1 VHPEGLPRR
10 DPDAGVAN
18 RFLIVYK
25 AAVGNQPEYDSPM
38 RKLSPFLLSLV
49 MFAGACAV
57 QQKPATP
64 PPPTP
69 ASAGPTQTSPHGS
82 EGVVSLVVTM
92 TVKPESEQ
100 EFVDICRA
108 FAAYVHTHYAGVLL
122 YTLNKDPRLEH
133 TYVWIE
139 RYVDEEAIRNKAAT
153 PEYKAAVSK
162 VLPLLAKPPE
172 GRRLFQV
179 VPK

>member
-1 VHPEGLPRR
+1 
-10 DPDAGVAN
+10 
-18 RFLIVYK
+18 
-25 AAVGNQPEYDSPM
+25 M
-38 RKLSPFLLSLV
+38 RKLCPVLFGLV
-49 MFAGACAV
+49 LFASGCAGP
-57 QQKPATP
+57 QTSTAP
-64 PPPTP
+64 PPPHP
-69 ASAGPTQTSPHGS
+69 ATAGPAQAAQHGY

-100 EFVDICRA
+100 EFLEVCRA

-122 YTLNKDPRLEH
+122 YTLNKDPKLEH

-162 VLPLLAKPPE
+162 VMPLLAKPPE
-172 GRRLFQV
+172 GRRLVQV

>member
-1 VHPEGLPRR
+1 MRR
-10 DPDAGVAN
+10 LNPVLFG
-18 RFLIVYK
+18 
-25 AAVGNQPEYDSPM
+25 
-38 RKLSPFLLSLV
+38 LV
-49 MFAGACAV
+49 MFASGCAV
-57 QQKPATP
+57 QQKSTMP
-64 PPPTP
+64 PPPNP
-69 ASAGPTQTSPHGS
+69 ATASPAQANQHGY
-82 EGVVSLVVTM
+82 EGIVSLVVTM

-100 EFVDICRA
+100 EFLDVCRA

-122 YTLNKDPRLEH
+122 YTLNKDPKLEH

-162 VLPLLAKPPE
+162 VMQLLAKPPE

>member
-1 VHPEGLPRR
+1 
-10 DPDAGVAN
+10 
-18 RFLIVYK
+18 
-25 AAVGNQPEYDSPM
+25 M
-38 RKLSPFLLSLV
+38 RKLCPVLV
-49 MFAGACAV
+49 GLALFASGCAV
-57 QQKPATP
+57 PQTSTVP
-64 PPPTP
+64 PPPHP
-69 ASAGPTQTSPHGS
+69 ATAGPAQATQHGY

-100 EFVDICRA
+100 EFLDVCRA

-122 YTLNKDPRLEH
+122 YTLNKDPKLEH

-162 VLPLLAKPPE
+162 VMPFLAKPPE
-172 GRRLFQV
+172 GRLLVQV

>member
-1 VHPEGLPRR
+1 MRR
-10 DPDAGVAN
+10 
-18 RFLIVYK
+18 
-25 AAVGNQPEYDSPM
+25 
-38 RKLSPFLLSLV
+38 LSPFLLILV

-57 QQKPATP
+57 QQKPSTP
-64 PPPTP
+64 PAPVP
-69 ASAGPTQTSPHGS
+69 AADGSAQTNPHGS

-100 EFVDICRA
+100 EFLEICRA

-122 YTLNKDPRLEH
+122 YTLNKDPKLEH

-139 RYVDEEAIRNKAAT
+139 RYVDEEAIRSKAAT

>member
-1 VHPEGLPRR
+1 
-10 DPDAGVAN
+10 
-18 RFLIVYK
+18 
-25 AAVGNQPEYDSPM
+25 M
-38 RKLSPFLLSLV
+38 RKLSPVLLSLA

-57 QQKPATP
+57 QQKHATA

-69 ASAGPTQTSPHGS
+69 ATASPAQASPHGN

-92 TVKPESEQ
+92 TVKPEREQ
-100 EFVDICRA
+100 EFLDICRA
-108 FAAYVHTHYAGVLL
+108 FAAYVHTHHAGVLL
-122 YTLNKDPRLEH
+122 YALNKDPKLEH

-162 VLPLLAKPPE
+162 VMPLLAKPPE

>member
-1 VHPEGLPRR
+1 
-10 DPDAGVAN
+10 
-18 RFLIVYK
+18 
-25 AAVGNQPEYDSPM
+25 M
-38 RKLSPFLLSLV
+38 RKLIPVLFSLV
-49 MFAGACAV
+49 MFTGACAV
-57 QQKPATP
+57 QQKPSMP

-69 ASAGPTQTSPHGS
+69 ATASPAQTNQHGN
-82 EGVVSLVVTM
+82 ERVISLVVTM

-100 EFVDICRA
+100 EFLDICRA

-122 YTLNKDPRLEH
+122 YTLNKDPKLEH

-139 RYVDEEAIRNKAAT
+139 RYADEEAIRNKAAT

-162 VLPLLAKPPE
+162 VMPLLAKPPE
-172 GRRLFQV
+172 GRRLVQV

>member
-1 VHPEGLPRR
+1 
-10 DPDAGVAN
+10 
-18 RFLIVYK
+18 
-25 AAVGNQPEYDSPM
+25 M
-38 RKLSPFLLSLV
+38 RKLSLFLLILV

-57 QQKPATP
+57 QQKPSTP
-64 PPPTP
+64 PAPTP
-69 ASAGPTQTSPHGS
+69 AAAGPAQTNPHGS

-100 EFVDICRA
+100 EFLEICRA

-122 YTLNKDPRLEH
+122 YTLNKDPKLEH

-139 RYVDEEAIRNKAAT
+139 RYVDEEAIRSKAAT